1 MARIAAGTKAAR
13 QLAARKSR
21 CDVLTQPASD
31 ELKDWNR
38 AVDNRKKARH
48 ARRIEAASDLNRQLK
63 ELSPKD
69 AAELQRFHEYLNDSA
84 TMPRDELHA
93 KYADFL
99 GLGS

>member
-1 MARIAAGTKAAR
+1 MPWFQPKTEL
-13 QLAARKSR
+13 QLEIEK
-21 CDVLTQPASD
+21 
-31 ELKDWNR
+31 WNHE
-38 AVDNRKKARH
+38 VDARKKARH

-69 AAELQRFHEYLNDSA
+69 AAEVDRFRQYLNDSA